1 MSEGL
6 ANIAGARKPQ
16 LTIDGKVYTL
26 KPMVLG
32 EYAEREAYILSRKP
46 SPFEALEKMPPVPDR
61 PKPIIKGKDETDGE
75 YASRRHEYTK
85 ELEQHERQSKLRDE
99 LTKRAFKE
107 AMQPQFVSI
116 EEDNAFDNSLHGIAW
131 KLWRALRDNHPEI
144 NGVQAALDLLEK
156 AGDDKLLDITEKLDK
171 SEEKDILGNSN
182 GPTTGPAEDHASA
195 FRGDGSTATWDV
207 STNTQS
213 TTSIS

>member
-6 ANIAGARKPQ
+6 ANIAGARKPT
-16 LTIDGKVYTL
+16 LTINGRVYTL

-46 SPFEALEKMPPVPDR
+46 SPFEALEKLPPIPER
-61 PKPIIKGKDETDGE
+61 PQPVIRGSGE
-75 YASRRHEYTK
+75 SHEAYATRRHEYTK
-85 ELEQHERQSKLRDE
+85 AVEQHEHQKRLRDE
-99 LTKRAFKE
+99 LTKIAFQQ

-144 NGVQAALDLLEK
+144 DGVQAALDLLEE
-156 AGDDKLLDITEKLDK
+156 AGDEALKDITEKLDQ
-171 SEEKDILGNSN
+171 SEEKDLLGNSD
-182 GPTTGPAEDHASA
+182 GPNQGPQESEVES
-195 FRGDGSTATWDV
+195 RGDGSTATWDV
-207 STNTQS
+207 NTNTPLP
-213 TTSIS
+213 TSIS